1 MKKQLIIIGIIVLLI
16 TVGISGCNEQS
27 EQQRS
32 TREPSDMVLTISGL
46 LSDYTITERVERVE
60 SDINEVGLSFGWIK
74 GYYIRFERTGENIN
88 DTTIFE
94 QYISIYP
101 IENILNVLHSGT
113 RISNETIDYD
123 DLSKPNIGDDSLGYR
138 MTIKD
143 GYGNEERAYIIEFIK
158 MDVYEQL
165 AIFGN
170 KIDYELL
177 EDLAKEAE
185 KKIK

>member
-16 TVGISGCNEQS
+16 TVGLSGCNEQS
-27 EQQRS
+27 GQQRS
-32 TREPSDMVLTISGL
+32 TIEPSDMVLTLSGL
-46 LSDYTITERVERVE
+46 LTDYTITERVERVE
-60 SDINEVGLSFGWIK
+60 SDISEVGLSFGWIK
-74 GYYIRFERTGENIN
+74 GYYVRFVRTGENIN
-88 DTTIFE
+88 DTIVFE

-101 IENILNVLHSGT
+101 IENILNVLYSGT

-170 KIDYELL
+170 KTDYELL
-177 EDLAKEAE
+177 KDLAKEAE

>member
-16 TVGISGCNEQS
+16 TVGLSGCNEQS
-27 EQQRS
+27 GQQRS
-32 TREPSDMVLTISGL
+32 TIKPSDMVLTLSGL
-46 LSDYTITERVERVE
+46 LSDYKITERVERVK
-60 SDINEVGLSFGWIK
+60 SDISEVGLSLGWIK

-88 DTTIFE
+88 DTIVFE

-101 IENILNVLHSGT
+101 IENMSNVLYSGT

-138 MTIKD
+138 RIIKD
-143 GYGNEERAYIIEFIK
+143 DGNEEIAYIIEFIK

-170 KIDYELL
+170 TTDYELL
-177 EDLAKEAE
+177 KDLAKEAVE
-185 KKIK
+185 KIK